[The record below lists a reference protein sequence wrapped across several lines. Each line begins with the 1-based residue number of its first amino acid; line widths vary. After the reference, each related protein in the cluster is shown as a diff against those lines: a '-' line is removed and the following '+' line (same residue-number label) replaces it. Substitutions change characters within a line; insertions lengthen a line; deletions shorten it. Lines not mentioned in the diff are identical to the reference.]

1 MRRLLRMFG
10 LLSTLAVAGATLIL
24 TIAPAAAQVTPSA
37 YFGTATLDGVNLSAG
52 DVVTATIEG
61 DSFTGDAVTIDE
73 TDSYYTI
80 FIPMAAGKDYAG
92 KTITFSFSGATATTT
107 WSVGDSRV
115 DLAFVTPVAA
125 TATAVPATG
134 VPATGVPATGVP
146 ATPPATGGSAPG
158 SGALWGAIAVG
169 MAIMGLGAL
178 LLLRRKQTARG

>member
-1 MRRLLRMFG
+1 MFG

-61 DSFTGDAVTIDE
+61 DSFTGDDVIIVG
-73 TDSYYTI
+73 TDSFYNI
-80 FIPMAAGKDYAG
+80 SIPMAAGKDYAG

-115 DLAFVTPVAA
+115 DLAFVTAVAA

-146 ATPPATGGSAPG
+146 ATGVPATPPATGDSAPG

-169 MAIMGLGAL
+169 MAIMGLGAV